1 MFCCFKIARGTGVK
15 KDKSGAHGGPWRH
28 RIHSCLQRLWPF
40 SRKEADL
47 IQGSQS
53 QGHTDK
59 AKEDSAPK
67 DQKEPC
73 GESRISADVVE
84 KLVNHLVPSL
94 QAGDT
99 FFVPAFLCTY
109 RRFATT
115 QQVLD
120 LLFKRYSYFRPYCEE
135 DEQAKNTLCSF
146 LDTWIDKNPEEFCQ
160 TSDLSILR
168 KLKTYLI
175 LNMPYLDLIVRVHM
189 LLTDLQQEEA
199 SESEIED
206 DEDSG
211 RCLRPLCE
219 EGSAP
224 GAPGEA

>member
-1 MFCCFKIARGTGVK
+1 MFSRCLKTIQGSGLKR
-15 KDKSGAHGGPWRH
+15 DKSGGHGGPWRH

-47 IQGSQS
+47 TQGSQS

-120 LLFKRYSYFRPYCEE
+120 LLFKRYDNFHPYCEE
-135 DEQAKNTLCSF
+135 DEQVKKTICIF
-146 LDTWIDKNPEEFCQ
+146 LDTWMDKNPDDFCQ
-160 TSDLSILR
+160 SSCLSILR
-168 KLKTYLI
+168 KMKTYLI
-175 LNMPYLDLIVRVHM
+175 VNMPYSDLIVRVHM
-189 LLTDLQQEEA
+189 LLTYLEEQGV
-199 SESEIED
+199 SESEAKDDKDSDLWSHISED
-206 DEDSG
+206 PELEV
-211 RCLRPLCE
+211 C
-219 EGSAP
+219 
-224 GAPGEA
+224 